1 MKGQLMDMMST
12 MMPFMKPLVWVA
24 LAAFIIGLILA
35 FVGGPST
42 RILARIACWIVLAIG
57 VFFIAAQFMGLWLG
71 AQPSINFG
79 NPKKFEFILVPF
91 WQLGLAALAASFIL
105 WLAKRGKA

>member
-1 MKGQLMDMMST
+1 
-12 MMPFMKPLVWVA
+12 
-24 LAAFIIGLILA
+24 
-35 FVGGPST
+35 
-42 RILARIACWIVLAIG
+42 
-57 VFFIAAQFMGLWLG
+57 MGLWLG

-91 WQLGLAALAASFIL
+91 WQLGLAALAGSFIL